1 MFGFKKKQS
10 TISLRAIANGQLM
23 PITAVADQV
32 FSQKM
37 MGDGFAIEPT
47 DGTITAPADGEIKT
61 VADTKHAV
69 MMTTT
74 DGLELMLHL
83 GLDTVELKGAPF
95 EVLVKVGDHVTAG
108 QPLVTMNLD
117 AVKAAG
123 KGTTVMMVVTNM
135 DQVKTLNVTA
145 PEAVSVAS
153 TAATVILK

>member
-1 MFGFKKKQS
+1 
-10 TISLRAIANGQLM
+10 M

-95 EVLVKVGDHVTAG
+95 EVLVKVGDHVRAG

-123 KGTTVMMVVTNM
+123 KGTTVMMVITNM
-135 DQVKTLNVTA
+135 DEVISINIVT
-145 PEAVSVAS
+145 PTTVTTESVVAEIK
-153 TAATVILK
+153 VQ

>member
-1 MFGFKKKQS
+1 MFGFKKKKAAVALS
-10 TISLRAIANGQLM
+10 AVANGQLM
-23 PITAVADQV
+23 PITAVADPV

-37 MGDGFAIEPT
+37 MGDGFAIDPT

-69 MMTTT
+69 MLTTK

-95 EVLVKVGDHVTAG
+95 DVQVQVGDQVTAG
-108 QPLVTMNLD
+108 QPLVKMDLA

-123 KGTTVMMVVTNM
+123 KGTTVIVVVTNM
-135 DQVKTLNVTA
+135 DLVDQLDVAAAGPVT
-145 PEAVSVAS
+145 VSSPVAS
-153 TAATVILK
+153 VTLK